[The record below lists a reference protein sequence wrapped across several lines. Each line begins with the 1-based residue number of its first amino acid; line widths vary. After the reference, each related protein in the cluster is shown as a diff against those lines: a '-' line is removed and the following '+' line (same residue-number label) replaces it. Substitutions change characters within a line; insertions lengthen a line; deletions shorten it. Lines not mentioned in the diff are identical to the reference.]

1 MILGKKEA
9 LNRAMDLCSR
19 SEKTAKDIRQ
29 SLTKWGLSSI
39 EDQLGIIEYLKENNF
54 INETRYSISYA
65 RDKHKF
71 NRWGKIKILNMLR
84 AKEIENEIIKEA
96 LNNIDDESYLTTLR
110 EELIKK
116 RKSVKASNQYD
127 LKGKLL
133 RFAISRGFETD
144 LSYKILEE
152 ILKSEV

>member
-19 SEKTAKDIRQ
+19 SEKTAKDIKH

-39 EDQLGIIEYLKENNF
+39 EDQLSIIEYLKDNNF
-54 INETRYSISYA
+54 IDETRYSISFA

-84 AKEIENEIIKEA
+84 AKAIDDQTIKEA
-96 LNNIDDESYLTTLR
+96 LNYIDDESYLATLR

-127 LKGKLL
+127 LKVKLL
-133 RFAISRGFETD
+133 RFASSRGFETD
-144 LSYKILEE
+144 LIYKVLEE
-152 ILKSEV
+152 LLSS

>member
-19 SEKTAKDIRQ
+19 SEKAAKDIRQ
-29 SLTKWGLSSI
+29 SLTKWGLSSV
-39 EDQLGIIEYLKENNF
+39 EDQLSIIEYLKENNF
-54 INETRYSISYA
+54 IDETRYSISFA

-84 AKEIENEIIKEA
+84 AKAIDDQTIKEA
-96 LNNIDDESYLTTLR
+96 LNAIDDESYLATLR

-127 LKGKLL
+127 LKVKLL
-133 RFAISRGFETD
+133 RFASSRGFETD
-144 LSYKILEE
+144 LIYKVLEE
-152 ILKSEV
+152 LLKS